1 MTFMRFPVNRFRRL
15 RSALLAAA
23 VGSTLVVPQVA
34 FASGTDVWNDCG
46 DADGTINRKHSQ
58 ADYRDALTNP
68 PADGAEYSNCLD
80 LIRAA
85 QLRDANAGSNPSNP
99 AGGGGNPTGGTG
111 SGVPGGSS
119 VAPAD
124 LSSALKKG
132 GVDPS
137 AAAQGGVVPPPAPVS
152 VDGKQIDLASERV
165 PSIAGAL
172 SLPLPLAA
180 SAVVVLLSAGMPL
193 ARYVVAR
200 FGGPPTGTTS
210 TTP

>member
-1 MTFMRFPVNRFRRL
+1 MRFPVNRFRRL
-15 RSALLAAA
+15 RSALLAVA
-23 VGSTLVVPQVA
+23 VGSSLVVPQVA
-34 FASGTDVWNDCG
+34 FASGNDVWNDCG
-46 DADGTINRKHSQ
+46 DADGAITRKHSQ
-58 ADYRDALTNP
+58 SDYSDALKNP

-80 LIRAA
+80 LIRQA
-85 QLRDANAGSNPSNP
+85 QIRDANTGSNPSNP
-99 AGGGGNPTGGTG
+99 TGGGTGNPGGGNP
-111 SGVPGGSS
+111 GGSA

-124 LSSALKKG
+124 LSSALKQS

-137 AAAQGGVVPPPAPVS
+137 QPATGGAAAPAPVT
-152 VDGKQIDLASERV
+152 VDGKQIDLAAERV
-165 PSIAGAL
+165 PSIASAL

-193 ARYVVAR
+193 VRYVVAR